1 MTGRLLPQTALTRA
15 QRALML
21 ALMQEHFV
29 GVSAE
34 RFDLDLAEKNWVI
47 LLEDER
53 GQVRGF
59 STQLLYTTEVDGK
72 QVRVVYSGDT
82 IVHRDARGSNA
93 LARTWVEA
101 VYTWQSDVPLY
112 WLLITS
118 GFRTYR
124 FLSVFWKEFWP
135 RYDSPALP
143 TILIALAGE
152 QFGSRYDP
160 ATGIVRFAE
169 PQVLGNGL
177 KEIPPNRLGDPHVDF
192 FARVNPGHARGD
204 ELVCL
209 CPLTRANQTRA
220 GRKLLTL

>member
-1 MTGRLLPQTALTRA
+1 MTGRLLPQTDLTST

-21 ALMQEHFV
+21 ALMQEHFI

-34 RFDLDLAEKNWVI
+34 RFDLDLSEKNWVI

-53 GQVRGF
+53 GHVRGF

-82 IVHRDARGSNA
+82 IVHRDAWGSNA

-135 RYDSPALP
+135 RYDSPSLP
-143 TILIALAGE
+143 TILTVLAGE
-152 QFGSRYDP
+152 RFGDRYDS

-169 PQVLGNGL
+169 PQMLRNGL

-192 FARVNPGHARGD
+192 FVRVNPGYARGD

-209 CPLTRANQTRA
+209 CPLTRANQTPA